1 MRLVKTHRVY
11 EPRQTLEPGCH
22 STCPLARMLS
32 SLPAKAP
39 HASRG
44 ARSLL
49 SRKVGSFVARA
60 EAAYLQRPL
69 FRRFQLQIVIAEVTE
84 KERAQYGALAEPEA
98 LPVGGG
104 ALAPAPQPTV

>member
-32 SLPAKAP
+32 PVPAEAP
-39 HASRG
+39 HGSRG

-60 EAAYLQRPL
+60 EASVFSTHPSS
-69 FRRFQLQIVIAEVTE
+69 
-84 KERAQYGALAEPEA
+84 
-98 LPVGGG
+98 
-104 ALAPAPQPTV
+104 